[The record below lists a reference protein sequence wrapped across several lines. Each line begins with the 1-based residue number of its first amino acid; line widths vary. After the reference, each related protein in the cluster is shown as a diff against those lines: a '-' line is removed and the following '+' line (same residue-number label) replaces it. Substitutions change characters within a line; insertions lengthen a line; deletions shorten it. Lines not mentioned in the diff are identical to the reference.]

1 VQKKKLW
8 RLLKKQAFFR
18 RRVRLSSGKVSN
30 YYIDVRRV
38 SLTGEGISL
47 ISHLIWDLI
56 KDDKVT
62 AIGGPTLG
70 ADPIIGGVCF
80 LAYKKGK
87 KLKGFIVRKVPKRHG
102 RRKLIEGAAL
112 SSKDRVVLIDD
123 VATTGSSLFKAIEIL
138 KKENIKIVKIIV
150 VVDRK
155 EGAYQLFSNLGY
167 PFVALFTR
175 DDFL

>member
-1 VQKKKLW
+1 MQKKKLW
-8 RLLKKQAFFR
+8 RLLRKQAFFR
-18 RRVRLSSGKVSN
+18 RRIKLSSGKISN

-38 SLTGEGISL
+38 SLTGEGIYL

-56 KDDKVT
+56 KNEKVT

-80 LAYKKGK
+80 LAYKNRK
-87 KLKGFIVRKVPKRHG
+87 KLKGFIVRKTPKKYG
-102 RRKLIEGAAL
+102 ERKLIEGATL

-123 VATTGSSLFKAIEIL
+123 VATTGSSLLKAIEIL
-138 KKENIKIVKIIV
+138 KRENVRVVKIIV

-155 EGAYQLFSNLGY
+155 EGARQLFSNLDY
-167 PFVALFTR
+167 PFLALFTR